1 MPPTFRDTEGGRNI
15 RSIFRLRIGVR
26 RGMRQS
32 AGMMINYRYD
42 LPASIANG
50 EAYRATGKRALS
62 SAMKS
67 LLND

>member
-1 MPPTFRDTEGGRNI
+1 
-15 RSIFRLRIGVR
+15 
-26 RGMRQS
+26 
-32 AGMMINYRYD
+32 